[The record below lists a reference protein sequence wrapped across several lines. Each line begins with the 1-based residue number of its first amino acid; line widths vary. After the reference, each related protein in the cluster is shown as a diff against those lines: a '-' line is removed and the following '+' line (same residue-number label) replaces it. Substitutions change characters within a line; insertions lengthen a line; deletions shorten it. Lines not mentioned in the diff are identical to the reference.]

1 MDNRTQTNALKHYKA
16 WLIHNE
22 YSLAT
27 IEKYTHALARFF
39 ADTGSRKKPSRE
51 TVAAWRDSLTAK
63 GYTPATVN
71 SLLAAVNMYQESI
84 DNPGIRAKPLKRQRR
99 VYSDPGCELSRAE
112 FSAFWSILNSLQ
124 SLAVETEM
132 PPPHTWSATGAYF
145 DIF

>member
-1 MDNRTQTNALKHYKA
+1 M
-16 WLIHNE
+16 
-22 YSLAT
+22 
-27 IEKYTHALARFF
+27 
-39 ADTGSRKKPSRE
+39 
-51 TVAAWRDSLTAK
+51 AAACRDGLSQK
-63 GYTPATVN
+63 GYTTAIVN
-71 SLLAAVNMYQESI
+71 SAVGSSEYYQESI

-99 VYSDPGCELSRAE
+99 VYSDPGCELSRDE